1 MAENFGGCFYVVAR
15 LVPKPI
21 QRFYG
26 QYFGESLDK
35 INPARAKLTYV
46 NVIKS
51 GRFIKSDFSKYQK
64 DNIDQELVVAIR
76 GEILPDGKWK

>member
-15 LVPKPI
+15 LVPKPV

-46 NVIKS
+46 NVK
-51 GRFIKSDFSKYQK
+51 KVV
-64 DNIDQELVVAIR
+64 NIE
-76 GEILPDGKWK
+76 K